1 MTIFHMKQSIVG
13 CLRNNRN
20 RQYRCGYCEGT
31 PAGTIDFLEDGKG
44 SLLSDAEARVEL
56 NKLLAKGHT
65 VMPVGDDCEGFDVF
79 GGGCPGHEPL
89 AGSDLTR
96 AMLERGDKAIM
107 CGVGPGKSFFVL
119 VTGIEFGEFLTSTG
133 TYYLDPVPVN
143 NKGEI
148 LTAQEAGF

>member
-1 MTIFHMKQSIVG
+1 MTIFHMKQSIAG
-13 CLRNNRN
+13 CLRNNRI
-20 RQYRCGYCEGT
+20 
-31 PAGTIDFLEDGKG
+31 GTIDFLEDGKG
-44 SLLSDAEARVEL
+44 NPLSDAEARVEL

-148 LTAQEAGF
+148 LTAKEAGF